1 MDEGMRVADIRTR
14 TADLT
19 NTESGETPRVA
30 SDDKVQAFSRQ
41 LMGAGTDAYQDRI
54 AKLVEGVTRQGKVLS
69 ERADI
74 REFVK
79 YRELISSLMHEVVSN
94 AYAFS
99 KQNTFDARGRHRIY
113 AVVHK
118 VNAKLDELAKEVL
131 REQRDNLKILEDIED
146 IRGLLVDMLL

>member
-1 MDEGMRVADIRTR
+1 MRVSDIRAR
-14 TADLT
+14 TAELAGP
-19 NTESGETPRVA
+19 ESGETQRA
-30 SDDKVQAFSRQ
+30 QAGKAQAFSRQ
-41 LMGAGTDAYQDRI
+41 LSESGADAYKGRI
-54 AKLVEGVTRQGKVLS
+54 AELVEGITRQGRVLS

-79 YRELISSLMHEVVSN
+79 YRELISGLMHEVVSG
-94 AYAFS
+94 AYSFC
-99 KQNTFDARGRHRIY
+99 KKNTFDARGRHRIY

-131 REQRDNLKILEDIED
+131 KEQQDNLRILEDIED

>member
-1 MDEGMRVADIRTR
+1 MRVADIR
-14 TADLT
+14 AGAASLAG
-19 NTESGETPRVA
+19 TENNEAPRA
-30 SDDKVQAFSRQ
+30 AAEKAEAFSRQ
-41 LMGAGTDAYQDRI
+41 LKGAGPDACRERI
-54 AKLVEGVTRQGKVLS
+54 AELVEEVTRQGKVLS
-69 ERADI
+69 GRADI

-79 YRELISSLMHEVVSN
+79 YRELISDLMHDVVSN

-99 KQNTFDARGRHRIY
+99 KQNAFDARGRHRIY

-131 REQRDNLKILEDIED
+131 KEQQDNLRILENIED